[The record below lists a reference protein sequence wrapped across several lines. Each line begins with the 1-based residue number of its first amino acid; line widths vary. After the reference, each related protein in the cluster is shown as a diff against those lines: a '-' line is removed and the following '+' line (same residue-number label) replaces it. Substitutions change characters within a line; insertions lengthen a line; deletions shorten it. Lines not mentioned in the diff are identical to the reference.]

1 VVEDALTLTGRA
13 DPWEQVV
20 VSAEVSGNVTGQEVE
35 EGDRAGNGQVFF
47 RIDTIWFQA
56 AHAQAEAKAVLAR
69 QELERVEGLRRGGI
83 SSPQDLDRVRA
94 EHTVAEADLAAAR
107 MRLDK
112 SVVHAPM
119 NGVVDRVHV
128 ERGEWA
134 EMGKPLVRLV
144 QVDRIKV
151 VAGVPESDIR
161 HFALGDTVQIQ
172 FDALPDQVFTGDV
185 LRIATTA
192 EAETRTFPVE
202 VAVDNAAGGIR
213 PGMIARVRMVR
224 AVHADAVAVPIFSI
238 LSMENQHFVF
248 VEENGVARVRP
259 VSVGVI
265 EGDRVHIREGLAP
278 GDRLIVVGH
287 RDLREG
293 QPVRVTA
300 EAGE

>member
-1 VVEDALTLTGRA
+1 MRTAISLSIGLLIIAGAVLAVAAIARNYAPPEAAPAAQPVANVEVRALRPTVVEDALTLTGRA

-35 EGDRAGNGQVFF
+35 EGDRAGNGQVIF

-192 EAETRTFPVE
+192 EI
-202 VAVDNAAGGIR
+202 G
-213 PGMIARVRMVR
+213 R
-224 AVHADAVAVPIFSI
+224 AHV
-238 LSMENQHFVF
+238 
-248 VEENGVARVRP
+248 
-259 VSVGVI
+259 
-265 EGDRVHIREGLAP
+265 
-278 GDRLIVVGH
+278 
-287 RDLREG
+287 
-293 QPVRVTA
+293 
-300 EAGE
+300 